1 MKRIKWLYTVL
12 ATVGLA
18 AAAQAAEPDYRWY
31 VSPSV
36 GAIFSG
42 TGGGA
47 QFNLAAGRDVLP
59 NFGVEL
65 ELAAGS
71 QSVDDLPSGNDY
83 ERKIFGINAL
93 AYLTPQ
99 GERIRPYLL
108 ANGNFHAIDFL
119 GESLSG
125 AGLGFG
131 GGAFISITKS
141 LDLRLDGRYNLDF
154 VSASGPVAEKTF
166 NVGTGTV
173 GVRYKFGADPDDSD
187 GDGVP
192 NGKDKCPDTP
202 RGVKVY
208 SDGCP
213 TDLDGDGVPD
223 YLDKCPDSPKD
234 IPVGK
239 DGCPLD
245 SDGDGIPDYLDECPN
260 TPPGLKVLPNG
271 CALKGDC
278 RRPRPGEAVD
288 KKGCALDQRF
298 ILRGVKFE
306 FDSDRLTEP
315 SKEILAEVAV
325 TLLSYPDVKVDV
337 EGHTDDVGTDAYNLG
352 LSERR
357 SNVVKKFLV
366 DNGVNPA
373 NLKPVGYGESV
384 PIDTNLTE
392 TGRDN
397 NRRVEFKVTN

>member
-18 AAAQAAEPDYRWY
+18 VAAQAAEPDYRWY

-47 QFNLAAGRDVLP
+47 HFSLAAGRDVLP

-65 ELAAGS
+65 ELATGS
-71 QSVDDLPSGNDY
+71 QSVDNLPSGNDY
-83 ERKIFGINAL
+83 ERTIFGVNAL

-99 GERIRPYLL
+99 GEKIRPYLL
-108 ANGNFHAIDFL
+108 ANGNFHSIDFL

-125 AGLGFG
+125 AGIGLG

-202 RGVKVY
+202 AGTRV
-208 SDGCP
+208 DG
-213 TDLDGDGVPD
+213 
-223 YLDKCPDSPKD
+223 
-234 IPVGK
+234 
-239 DGCPLD
+239 DGCPLA
-245 SDGDGIPDYLDECPN
+245 
-260 TPPGLKVLPNG
+260 KVIALNG
-271 CALKGDC
+271 
-278 RRPRPGEAVD
+278 VT
-288 KKGCALDQRF
+288 
-298 ILRGVKFE
+298 FE
-306 FDSDRLTEP
+306 FDSTRLRPDALT
-315 SKEILAEVAV
+315 ILDQASGILTKYPDMQVEVA
-325 TLLSYPDVKVDV
+325 
-337 EGHTDDVGTDAYNLG
+337 GHTDSKGSEAYNLN
-352 LSERR
+352 LSDGRAASVREYFV
-357 SNVVKKFLV
+357 SK
-366 DNGVNPA
+366 GVPESQISS
-373 NLKPVGYGESV
+373 KGYGEAEPV
-384 PIDTNLTE
+384 ADNATDE
-392 TGRDN
+392 GRER
-397 NRRVEFKVTN
+397 NRRVELRILN